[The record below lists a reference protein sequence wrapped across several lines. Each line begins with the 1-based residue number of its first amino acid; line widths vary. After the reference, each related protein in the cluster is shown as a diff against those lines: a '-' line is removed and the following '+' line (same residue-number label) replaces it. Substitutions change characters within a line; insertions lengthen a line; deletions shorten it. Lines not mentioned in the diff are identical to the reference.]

1 MPQRVSVRL
10 LAAAEWLLGEGDPG
24 AGRVRNGRLSA
35 LLFALGSAYI
45 VLVVPFVAAP
55 QAGQLWAAVSG
66 WVTALLLLAVPWRRL
81 PGWTSV
87 VPPVWAVLLLS
98 ATVGGASG
106 ALLHYTVL
114 YGAVFAY
121 TGLTLRPGRTLR
133 VGGVALAALA
143 GAVVL
148 GRQHDA
154 LVQLTTTI
162 VVSAAVGE
170 LIALAAAW
178 HRHARAEVLLLHRSL
193 GRIVEAT
200 SEGEAAQ
207 LLASLAGQLL
217 HADGV
222 LVMLTEDPGAPVLIA
237 RGGAGRGAG
246 FAAARI
252 DMAVEQSG
260 VGTAMRTRAPLFIA
274 DASASP
280 LLSQRFVSAFGA
292 GSVLYIP
299 LPGEG
304 GSFGVIAVWWSG
316 GRRGVDA
323 FGQQVLTLL
332 SAQAGP
338 VLARLREVCSLDE
351 AAATDPLTGAANRR
365 GFDAALT
372 QLPVGGA
379 VVVFDLDRFK
389 PVNDTHG
396 HSAGDEV
403 LAAFADTLRGC
414 VRDGDLTARLG
425 GDEFAVLLPTS
436 GEDGVDAVLT
446 RLARHWANPYEVTYT
461 AGSALRHPGET
472 TLQMLVRA
480 DDDLYAAK
488 RGRSATVREH
498 RGTAPAVAAGP
509 ADGTSLRG
517 EAGRRGTG

>member
-1 MPQRVSVRL
+1 MSILPGTPIPEVSSLRL
-10 LAAAEWLLGEGDPG
+10 IAAAERLLGEGDPG
-24 AGRVRNGRLSA
+24 ATRVRNGRLSA
-35 LLFALGSAYI
+35 LLFAVGSAYI
-45 VLVVPFVAAP
+45 VLVAPFVAAP
-55 QAGQLWAAVSG
+55 QAGQLWAAAAG
-66 WVTALLLLAVPWRRL
+66 WVTALLQLAVPWRRL
-81 PGWTSV
+81 PGWTSA

-98 ATVGGASG
+98 ATVGAASG

-121 TGLTLRPGRTLR
+121 TGLTLRPGRTLG

-143 GAVVL
+143 GAATL

-154 LVQLTTTI
+154 LVELTVTI
-162 VVSAAVGE
+162 MVSAAVGE

-178 HRHARAEVLLLHRSL
+178 HRHARAEVLFLHRSL
-193 GRIVEAT
+193 GQIVEAT
-200 SEGEAAQ
+200 SEAQAAQ
-207 LLASLAGQLL
+207 LVAGLAGQLL
-217 HADGV
+217 AAEGV
-222 LVMLTEDPGAPVLIA
+222 RVIVTEDPGSSVLVA
-237 RGGAGRGAG
+237 RGGVGRGAD

-252 DMAVEQSG
+252 DMDAEQSG
-260 VGTAMRTRAPLFIA
+260 VGTVMRTGAPLFIP
-274 DASASP
+274 DASTSP
-280 LLSQRFVSAFGA
+280 LVSPRFVSVFGA

-304 GSFGVIAVWWSG
+304 GTFGVIVVWWAA
-316 GRRGVDA
+316 GRRGADV
-323 FGQQVLTLL
+323 FGHQVLTLL

-389 PVNDTHG
+389 PVNDIHG
-396 HSAGDEV
+396 HTAGDDV
-403 LAAFADTLRGC
+403 LASFAETLRGC
-414 VRDGDLTARLG
+414 VRDGDVTARLG

-436 GEDGVDAVLT
+436 GQDGIDAVLA
-446 RLARHWANPYEVTYT
+446 RLAQRWAHPHGVTYT

-472 TLQMLVRA
+472 TLQMLIRA
-480 DDDLYAAK
+480 DDNLYAAK
-488 RGRSATVREH
+488 RGRSTPV
-498 RGTAPAVAAGP
+498 
-509 ADGTSLRG
+509 
-517 EAGRRGTG
+517 